1 MSKKTVKMNNVYES
15 FEDFIEATEVIQKGN
30 SVQPAQFGA
39 NPDDSEDQYK
49 IPFEFERSP
58 EIGDER
64 QSSDA
69 TMMLERLQAIADA
82 GVNKSKVLDSKGI
95 EVGVYV
101 DRQLQLAY
109 KHIREAYLRM
119 MDIR

>member
-1 MSKKTVKMNNVYES
+1 MSKKTFKMNNVYES

-95 EVGVYV
+95 EVGAYV

-119 MDIR
+119 MDMR